1 MSPHVDHYHYDD
13 DDDHS
18 VDYDDDDDADDN
30 DEQGRQGG
38 SEPLPGSWTS
48 QTWPPVPVLTCTQ
61 SCTVRIN
68 ADKQGTT

>member
-1 MSPHVDHYHYDD
+1 MSHHVDHYHYDD

-48 QTWPPVPVLTCTQ
+48 QTWPAVPVLTYTIVHSQ
-61 SCTVRIN
+61 DQR
-68 ADKQGTT
+68 

>member
-1 MSPHVDHYHYDD
+1 MSHHVDHYHYDD

-18 VDYDDDDDADDN
+18 VDYDDDDADDN